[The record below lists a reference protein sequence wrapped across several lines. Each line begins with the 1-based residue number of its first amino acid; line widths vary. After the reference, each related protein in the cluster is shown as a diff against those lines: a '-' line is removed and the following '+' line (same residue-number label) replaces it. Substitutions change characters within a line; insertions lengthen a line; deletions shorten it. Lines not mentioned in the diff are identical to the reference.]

1 MSWPNL
7 RNFFCPKSF
16 TPFCANRPVVIF
28 NEVATYK
35 SKGGKEGV
43 LLRKS
48 SLSPNK
54 GREKEIPP
62 FDTPDKRRWNIFF
75 FGECQEK
82 KGEEKGRDSLSLL
95 STFSFGGKKGVRS
108 SLFWNTWRGSS
119 LFGNVR
125 NPEGD
130 TWGKRNNFC
139 ERMFFE
145 GNREMFPN

>member
-1 MSWPNL
+1 M
-7 RNFFCPKSF
+7 
-16 TPFCANRPVVIF
+16 IF

-62 FDTPDKRRWNIFF
+62 FDTPDKRRWNISFFF

-82 KGEEKGRDSLSLL
+82 RGRERQGLIVAVVN
-95 STFSFGGKKGVRS
+95 FFFRGGKKECD
-108 SLFWNTWRGSS
+108 
-119 LFGNVR
+119 
-125 NPEGD
+125 PI
-130 TWGKRNNFC
+130 
-139 ERMFFE
+139 
-145 GNREMFPN
+145 